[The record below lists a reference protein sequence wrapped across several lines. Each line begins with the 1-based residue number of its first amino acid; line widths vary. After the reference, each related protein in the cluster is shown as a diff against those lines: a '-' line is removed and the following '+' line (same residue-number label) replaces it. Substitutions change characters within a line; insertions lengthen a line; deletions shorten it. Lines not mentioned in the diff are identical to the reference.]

1 LTGEEVRHLEW
12 LWAVRPPA
20 ADRMDYYL
28 ARILQL
34 HTNLNRDTKQHS
46 DPFPLSEFR
55 VDWEKQAIERWAAA
69 DATRKDERDA
79 AWGDDELGPMPD
91 EPLTDAE
98 EAEML
103 AVLEAQHA
111 AIYAQMMG
119 FQEAMTPAQG

>member
-1 LTGEEVRHLEW
+1 
-12 LWAVRPPA
+12 
-20 ADRMDYYL
+20 MDYYL

>member
-1 LTGEEVRHLEW
+1 
-12 LWAVRPPA
+12 
-20 ADRMDYYL
+20 MDYYL

-46 DPFPLSEFR
+46 EPFPLSEFR
-55 VDWEKQAIERWAAA
+55 VDWEKQARERFEAA
-69 DATRKDERDA
+69 DDERKEARAA

-103 AVLEAQHA
+103 AALEAQHA